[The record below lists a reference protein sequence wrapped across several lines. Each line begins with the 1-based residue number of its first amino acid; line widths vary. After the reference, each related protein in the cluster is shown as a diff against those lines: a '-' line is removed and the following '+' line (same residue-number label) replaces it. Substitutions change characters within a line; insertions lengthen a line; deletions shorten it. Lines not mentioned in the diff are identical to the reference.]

1 MPDLS
6 KHLHNKVTVM
16 DKSRIIGALA
26 IMLGL
31 IIMGTMLPKAVMKF
45 RSYDRTVN
53 VKGLCEKDVKAD
65 RVIWPIVYKVM
76 ANDIQSIYDQ
86 TDAANAA
93 IMAFLK
99 EGGIAPS
106 EITVAVP
113 QISDK
118 FANEYGDNDRAFRFI
133 AKNVITVYTS
143 SVDTVLALMGKQ
155 SELLKKGIVTG
166 GSSQWENPVEF
177 KYEGLNEIKPQMIE
191 EATQNAREA
200 AMKFA
205 KDSGSRLGK
214 IKTAN
219 QGTFTIENRDSNTP
233 YIKKVRVVT
242 SVTYYLKN

>member
-1 MPDLS
+1 
-6 KHLHNKVTVM
+6 M
-16 DKSRIIGALA
+16 DKGKVLSGLA
-26 IMLGL
+26 VMLGL
-31 IIMGTMLPKAVMKF
+31 IVMGSMLPRAVEKF

-53 VKGLCEKDVKAD
+53 VKGLCEKEVKAD

-86 TDAANAA
+86 TDAGNSA
-93 IMAFLK
+93 IMSFL
-99 EGGIAPS
+99 ESGGIRPS
-106 EITVAVP
+106 EITVSVP

-118 FANEYGDNDRAFRFI
+118 FANEYGDNDRAFRYI

-143 SVDTVLALMGKQ
+143 DVDTVLALMGRQ
-155 SELLKKGIVTG
+155 SELLKKGLVVG
-166 GSSQWENPVEF
+166 GGNQGENPGEF

-191 EATQNAREA
+191 EATWNAREA

-205 KDSGSRLGK
+205 KDSDSRLGK
-214 IKTAN
+214 IRTAS

>member
-1 MPDLS
+1 
-6 KHLHNKVTVM
+6 
-16 DKSRIIGALA
+16 
-26 IMLGL
+26 MLGL
-31 IIMGTMLPKAVMKF
+31 IIMGTMLPKAVEKY
-45 RSYDRTVN
+45 RSYDRIVN
-53 VKGLCEKDVKAD
+53 VKGLCEKEVKAD

-86 TDAANAA
+86 TDANNAV
-93 IMAFLK
+93 ILSFL
-99 EGGIAPS
+99 EGGGIKAD
-106 EITVAVP
+106 EITVSVP

-118 FANEYGDNDRAFRFI
+118 FANEYGDNDRAFRYI

-143 SVDTVLALMGKQ
+143 DVDAVLALMGKQ

-166 GSSQWENPVEF
+166 GGNQWENPVDF
-177 KYEGLNEIKPQMIE
+177 RYEGLNEIKPQMIE

-200 AMKFA
+200 AKKFA